1 MVHAS
6 NKLKVLKCE
15 LSENLL
21 VIMILESLPL
31 EFEQFKINY
40 NSLKEKWSLAEIYP
54 RIVEEDERI
63 KR

>member
-1 MVHAS
+1 M
-6 NKLKVLKCE
+6 KVLKCE

-21 VIMILESLPL
+21 VIMILESLTV

-40 NSLKEKWSLAEIYP
+40 NSLKEKWSLAEISP
-54 RIVEEDERI
+54 HIVEEDERT